1 MSRRR
6 SSRQVRKQQP
16 AASSRSLQK
25 NPSLWKSN
33 SFEFFGIHRAFFVE
47 CKKKTNPWTTAAPTQ
62 LYCHEQFHWVQ
73 VSHLSHLTLYTRQD
87 SLFQLEWRKQQQ
99 HSHLCALVLGCS
111 PFWGSVWLC
120 KAKTKAGTHRA
131 SDQVEANDQGEAA
144 LTAASEDCLQ
154 LAFLWDWRN
163 FLRRFSALIIKEDSV
178 SEFSHQAI
186 SLWLGLRDEGAF
198 SSSPRGII
206 CKHQRAAEAHRWAHA
221 TQTQPPTDTCSRRRG
236 EEPSWVEKWLG
247 ISCYCGATHTCN
259 PKNKNVS
266 TFRGKENITAFDD
279 LTVKMNILC
288 AFVVLQCR
296 LRWWVIFPDKA

>member
-1 MSRRR
+1 MSRQK

-16 AASSRSLQK
+16 AVGVCRKTRRCENQTASRL
-25 NPSLWKSN
+25 
-33 SFEFFGIHRAFFVE
+33 FFCIHRAFFVE

-73 VSHLSHLTLYTRQD
+73 VSHLSHLTLYTRLD
-87 SLFQLEWRKQQQ
+87 PLFQLDWRKQQQ
-99 HSHLCALVLGCS
+99 RSHLCALVLDCA

-120 KAKTKAGTHRA
+120 KAKSKAGTHRA

-144 LTAASEDCLQ
+144 LTAASEDCLH

-186 SLWLGLRDEGAF
+186 SLWLGLRDERAF

-206 CKHQRAAEAHRWAHA
+206 CKHQRAAEAHRWAHT
-221 TQTQPPTDTCSRRRG
+221 TQTQPPTDTCSRRRRCRG
-236 EEPSWVEKWLG
+236 EPSWVAKWLG
-247 ISCYCGATHTCN
+247 MRCPFMLLWGYTHTCN
-259 PKNKNVS
+259 PKN
-266 TFRGKENITAFDD
+266 
-279 LTVKMNILC
+279 
-288 AFVVLQCR
+288 
-296 LRWWVIFPDKA
+296 